1 MNKHGTAN
9 SVFVNLAQISM
20 GFRITPFSWVVTGTM
35 MREQGLAC
43 LAVGPFELF
52 CEW

>member
-1 MNKHGTAN
+1 MNSAKTHN
-9 SVFVNLAQISM
+9 SVFVNLAQISV
-20 GFRITPFSWVVTGTM
+20 GFRFTPFSWVVTGTIN
-35 MREQGLAC
+35 RDYGLAC